1 MKTDQNVSRALQSLW
16 LKEKSEGRCLSIC
29 NFFLFFFRKIKIHFH
44 FQNYAAKT
52 VPSLTRKTDPGQ
64 KVAQGGISPP
74 MSAKAGAAYGIC
86 VEKLGRLGRAFLL
99 HLLKWLASLPG
110 HFARSP
116 RGHDAWIVFSLG
128 GNLEEGRGWL

>member
-1 MKTDQNVSRALQSLW
+1 MR
-16 LKEKSEGRCLSIC
+16 R
-29 NFFLFFFRKIKIHFH
+29 
-44 FQNYAAKT
+44 KT
-52 VPSLTRKTDPGQ
+52 VPSLNRKTGPGQ
-64 KVAQGGISPP
+64 KVAQGGIYPP

-99 HLLKWLASLPG
+99 HLFKWLASLPG
-110 HFARSP
+110 HFRLPCWTLCSLS